1 MPEPPPIIPGNCGVG
16 QNADGSWQYEP
27 LHEAAPQGA
36 APWTDGPATATI
48 TLADRLALAVCRGA
62 CPTGS
67 PCPVEQICSECRRDS
82 AAVAHEAAAS
92 LRERHGGSSQVAD
105 WLDGVGCHPS
115 TVLVAA
121 DGVLPVEQEITGN
134 GSGAS
139 LPLLSN
145 QPRLWE
151 PLPGAE

>member
-1 MPEPPPIIPGNCGVG
+1 
-16 QNADGSWQYEP
+16 
-27 LHEAAPQGA
+27 
-36 APWTDGPATATI
+36 
-48 TLADRLALAVCRGA
+48 
-62 CPTGS
+62 
-67 PCPVEQICSECRRDS
+67 
-82 AAVAHEAAAS
+82 
-92 LRERHGGSSQVAD
+92 VAD